1 MLSRLAAP
9 SRTLFRRMVLNSR
22 VLSNQVSEH
31 YQKDLP
37 ENLKPKPEFEEDEN
51 FFRLYLDYSKLFF
64 LLGGSLF
71 LLKTFFTTLVIGR
84 SMAPQFNS
92 GASDYSDTVI
102 FG

>member
-9 SRTLFRRMVLNSR
+9 SRTLFRRMVFNSR

-51 FFRLYLDYSKLFF
+51 FFRLAWNYSYLFL

-71 LLKTFFTTLVIGR
+71 ILKTFFTTLVIGR
-84 SMAPQFNS
+84 SMAPQFNP
-92 GASDYSDTVI
+92 GASDHSDTVF

>member
-37 ENLKPKPEFEEDEN
+37 ENLKIKPEFEEDEN
-51 FFRLYLDYSKLFF
+51 FW
-64 LLGGSLF
+64 LF
-71 LLKTFFTTLVIGR
+71 LDSFENKKILFILQRFLDFLI
-84 SMAPQFNS
+84 
-92 GASDYSDTVI
+92 Y
-102 FG
+102 